1 MESVET
7 TIAIVISLLT
17 LLPYIPSTNVLATH
31 ETIPVVSIDCDSYYF
46 FSYHYC
52 SSYTTTGD
60 VPGLQVGQCGDEVSI
75 YIHGWLESRESA
87 IDKFNIVKDAL
98 GDNGYGEP
106 VVGFHWTSN
115 VYWYYAKV
123 YADLSGER
131 LSEFIRDLKIAC
143 EDTQLR
149 LIGHSLGAQ
158 VILNALD
165 HLRNDSLW
173 NNRGY
178 AISSVHL
185 LGAAVDDE
193 EISTRSS
200 FGIAIQNEV
209 DDFHNKFNPQDD
221 MLERDYRVVEQDTAL
236 GENGA
241 DGNVP
246 WPSTYHQ
253 EDVSNEISR
262 DWDGDGVEENDDVNC
277 GDNHNGYIGV
287 VNANGLLTDD
297 GAIDEVV
304 SDWTGDTSRVAVS
317 DCR

>member
-7 TIAIVISLLT
+7 AIATVISLLT
-17 LLPYIPSTNVLATH
+17 LLPYLLFTNVLATH
-31 ETIPVVSIDCDSYYF
+31 ETTPVVSTDCFSYYF
-46 FSYHYC
+46 SSHYC

-60 VPGLQVGQCGDEVSI
+60 VPGLQVGQCADEVSV
-75 YIHGWLESRESA
+75 YVHGWLESRESA
-87 IDKFNIVKDAL
+87 IDKFNIVKVAL
-98 GDNGYGEP
+98 SDNNYRES
-106 VVGFHWTSN
+106 VVGFHWTSA
-115 VYWYYAKV
+115 VYWYYAKI

-131 LSEFIRDLKIAC
+131 LAEFIRDFKVTC
-143 EDTQLR
+143 EDAHLR

-165 HLRNDSLW
+165 HLRNDGVW
-173 NNRGY
+173 NSGGY
-178 AISSVHL
+178 TISSVHL

-193 EISTRSS
+193 EISARSG

-209 DDFHNKFNPQDD
+209 EKFHNKFNPQDD
-221 MLERDYRVVEQDTAL
+221 VLEGDYRIVEQDIAL

-241 DGNVP
+241 DRNVL
-246 WPSTYHQ
+246 WPQTYQQ
-253 EDVSNEISR
+253 EDVSDEISL
-262 DWDGDGVEENDDVNC
+262 DWDGDGVEDDDEVNC

-287 VNANGLLTDD
+287 VNGNGLLTDD

-304 SDWTGDTSRVAVS
+304 SDWTGDNSRVAIS

>member
-1 MESVET
+1 MASVET
-7 TIAIVISLLT
+7 AIATVFSLLT
-17 LLPYIPSTNVLATH
+17 LLPYFLFTNVLATH
-31 ETIPVVSIDCDSYYF
+31 ETTPVVSTDCYGYYF
-46 FSYHYC
+46 YRYC
-52 SSYTTTGD
+52 SSYTTTED
-60 VPGLQVGQCGDEVSI
+60 VPGLQVGQCRDEVSV
-75 YIHGWLESRESA
+75 YVHGWSESRESA
-87 IDKFNIVKDAL
+87 IDKFNIVKVAL
-98 GDNGYGEP
+98 GDNNYREP

-115 VYWYYAKV
+115 VNWYYAKV

-131 LSEFIRDLKIAC
+131 LAEFIRDLKIAC
-143 EDTQLR
+143 EDIQLR

-178 AISSVHL
+178 TISSVHL

-193 EISTRSS
+193 EISARSS

-209 DDFHNKFNPQDD
+209 EEFHNKFNPQDD
-221 MLERDYRVVEQDTAL
+221 ILERIYRNVEHDIAL

-241 DGNVP
+241 DRNVL
-246 WPSTYHQ
+246 WPSTYQQ
-253 EDVSNEISR
+253 EDVSDEISR
-262 DWDGDGVEENDDVNC
+262 DSDGDGVEDDDEVNC

-297 GAIDEVV
+297 GAMDEVV